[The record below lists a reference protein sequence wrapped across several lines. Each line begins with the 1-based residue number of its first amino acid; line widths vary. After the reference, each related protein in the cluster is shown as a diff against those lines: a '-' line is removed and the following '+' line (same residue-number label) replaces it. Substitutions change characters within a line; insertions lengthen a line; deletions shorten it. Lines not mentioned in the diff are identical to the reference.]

1 MIVNIIQDLLYTFES
16 SNVFSAQIHS
26 FKCLM
31 NFTSHTTPH
40 TLTHTCPSIHM
51 SELGLLVA
59 VAGEVGADSVL
70 GRGVDKALQAD
81 LVHPLGDPVG
91 L

>member
-16 SNVFSAQIHS
+16 SSVFSAQIHS
-26 FKCLM
+26 FNCLM
-31 NFTSHTTPH
+31 NFTSHTTPT